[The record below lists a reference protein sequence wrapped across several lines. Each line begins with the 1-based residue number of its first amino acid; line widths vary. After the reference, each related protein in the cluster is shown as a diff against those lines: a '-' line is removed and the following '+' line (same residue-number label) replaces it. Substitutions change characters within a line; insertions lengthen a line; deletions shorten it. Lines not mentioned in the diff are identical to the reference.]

1 MLRAN
6 ILSPWYHLNS
16 VKPLSSAQNFQCL
29 ISVTGDP
36 GESYYGFSSLLQD
49 GFGIRFAKARTSRLL
64 SVASGI
70 LTISFHRIFM
80 ILFLIN
86 YHISF
91 DLSIGKSLNP
101 FIAVINVVSTALSS
115 YIRK

>member
-16 VKPLSSAQNFQCL
+16 VKPLSSAQKFQCL

-86 YHISF
+86 QMVIIGVAVRLL
-91 DLSIGKSLNP
+91 DLLVIKIGYGHVLTIK
-101 FIAVINVVSTALSS
+101 A
-115 YIRK
+115 YQW